1 MDDNPRASD
10 YIAAM
15 AMFPYSLARTFLHLF
30 EPEDAHGLAIK
41 ALKSGLV
48 GSDGVVDDPV
58 LAQSLWGL
66 DFPNPL
72 GLAAG
77 FDKDAE
83 VPDAMLKLGFGFV
96 EAGTVTPKPQPGNP
110 RPRLF
115 RLTEDEA
122 AINRFGFNS
131 GGLEAYAARIEARR
145 GRPGIFGA
153 NVGKNKTTE
162 KAEVDYIAGIER
174 VCAFCD
180 YIVVNISSPNTE
192 GLRALQARQSL
203 ETLLG
208 TSIEAR
214 ARSAP
219 NPDKLPPLLVKV
231 APDLDLGEMQDI
243 ADVVVASRIDGLI
256 IGNTTIDRPAGLKS
270 DEKSQAGGL
279 SGRPLMEKSTNCLA
293 GFYRLTEGKIPL
305 IGCGGVSSGNDAYA
319 KIRAGASLVQVY
331 TALVFHGPPLVGR
344 IKRELMAL
352 LKADGYES
360 VAAAVGADLR

>member
-1 MDDNPRASD
+1 
-10 YIAAM
+10 
-15 AMFPYSLARTFLHLF
+15 MFPYSLARPFLHLF

-48 GSDGVVDDPV
+48 GGDSGPDDPV

-66 DFPNPL
+66 DFPNPI

-83 VPDAMLKLGFGFV
+83 VPDAMLKTGFGFV
-96 EAGTVTPKPQPGNP
+96 EAGTVTPLPQPGNP

-115 RLTEDEA
+115 RLNEDEG

-131 GGLEAYAARIEARR
+131 GGLEPYVARLEARH
-145 GRPGIFGA
+145 GRPGIVGA

-162 KAEVDYIAGIER
+162 KAELDYAAGIEQ
-174 VCAFCD
+174 VCPFSD

-203 ETLLG
+203 EALLRH
-208 TSIEAR
+208 TVDAR

-219 NPDKLPPLLVKV
+219 DPDRLPPLLVKV
-231 APDLDLGEMQDI
+231 APDLDGAEMRDI
-243 ADVVVASRIDGLI
+243 ADVVVASGIDGLI
-256 IGNTTIDRPAGLKS
+256 IGNTTVDRPRDLKS
-270 DEKSQAGGL
+270 SEKSQAGGL
-279 SGRPLMEKSTNCLA
+279 SGRPLMEKSTECLA
-293 GFYRLTEGKIPL
+293 GFYTLTEGKIPL
-305 IGCGGVSSGNDAYA
+305 IGCGGVSSGADAYA
-319 KIRAGASLVQVY
+319 KIRAGASLVQFY

-344 IKRELMAL
+344 IKRELTAL
-352 LKADGYES
+352 LKEDGYTS
-360 VAAAVGADLR
+360 VTDAIAADHR